1 MREEF
6 EVEKKRARR
15 ELEVVVRAE
24 VEKKYRDL
32 YEFKVREVEKAHQ
45 GRLGEL
51 KNREKGIL
59 DSLQRK
65 SKELE
70 EKSRKINDAEL

>member
-6 EVEKKRARR
+6 EIEKKRVRR

-32 YEFKVREVEKAHQ
+32 YEFKVREVEKAH
-45 GRLGEL
+45 
-51 KNREKGIL
+51 
-59 DSLQRK
+59 
-65 SKELE
+65 
-70 EKSRKINDAEL
+70 